1 MNKHTYKEGGKK
13 ILAATRQYLNTT
25 VAIRQEQQPVVRQK
39 SENRTKRRIDQK

>member
-25 VAIRQEQQPVVRQK
+25 VAIRQEQPVVHQK